1 MICEIICVG
10 TELLLGDIV
19 NTDGAFVAR
28 EISALGFSSYHQSV
42 VGDNPDRLREAV
54 HFALKRADLLIL
66 TGGLGPT
73 CDDITKNAVA
83 DEFGVKTHFDESI
96 RADIE
101 EFFNKIGRKM
111 TENNLSQCEVPDG
124 AVVFQNEWGTAPG
137 LVLEGEI
144 DGRIKRAVLL
154 PGPPAE
160 CEPMF
165 EKYVRPYL
173 AALSNDVIYSL
184 NLHLYGIGES
194 GAEAILRPMME
205 SHTNP
210 TIAPY
215 ACEHE
220 VRIRV
225 TARSDSLEGAKALC
239 RRCADDIY
247 KTEAGKFAYAETDD
261 PFSAKNSV
269 VTTLISELRRR
280 RFTVGTAESCTAGM
294 IASNLGDIP
303 GASDVFVGGIVSYA
317 NEVKM
322 NVLGVPE
329 SVLETVG
336 AVSEDCAA
344 YMASGALKALGCD
357 IAVSVTGIAG
367 PGGGSAEKPVG
378 TVCFGVADSGGVYT
392 ETKHFNG
399 RNDRSKIRRLTSA
412 HAMMLA
418 VKRLRG
424 ELKSDGEKCE
434 K

>member
-10 TELLLGDIV
+10 TELLLGDII
-19 NTDGAFVAR
+19 NTDGAFIAR
-28 EISALGFSSYHQSV
+28 EISALGFSSYHQTI
-42 VGDNPDRLREAV
+42 VGDNPERLREAI
-54 HFALKRADLLIL
+54 HFALMRSDLLIL

-73 CDDITKNAVA
+73 CDDITKKAVA
-83 DEFGVKTHFDESI
+83 DEFDVKMHFDEVI

-101 EFFNKIGRKM
+101 EFFRKIGREM

-124 AVVFQNEWGTAPG
+124 AVVFSNEWGTAPG
-137 LVLEGEI
+137 LALEGEI
-144 DGRIKRAVLL
+144 NGMTKRAVLL
-154 PGPPAE
+154 PGPPSE

-165 EKYVRPYL
+165 VKYVHPYL

-194 GAEAILRPMME
+194 GAESILRPMME
-205 SHTNP
+205 SYTNP

-220 VRIRV
+220 VRIRI
-225 TARSDSLEGAKALC
+225 TARSKSLERAKALC
-239 RRCADDIY
+239 RECADEIY
-247 KTEAGKFAYAETDD
+247 KTEAGKFVYAETDN
-261 PFSAKNSV
+261 PFDAKNSV
-269 VTTLISELRRR
+269 VTTLISELRRHK
-280 RFTVGTAESCTAGM
+280 FTIGTAESCTAGM

-329 SVLETVG
+329 NVLETVG
-336 AVSEDCAA
+336 AVSEECAA
-344 YMASGALKALGCD
+344 YMASGAVKALDCD

-378 TVCFGVADSGGVYT
+378 TVCFGVADKNGVYT
-392 ETKHFNG
+392 ETRHFNG
-399 RNDRSKIRRLTSA
+399 KNDRSKIRRLTSA

-418 VKRLRG
+418 IKRLRG
-424 ELKSDGEKCE
+424 ELDAVAKR
-434 K
+434 